1 MKISTADKWF
11 SRYIRLKYATESNGV
26 LFVKCCTCPAIRQSK
41 HVDCGHYVKRQH
53 KATRWSELNCL
64 PQCKPCNNHEQG
76 SPEIMAKEIDKIHG
90 EGTSEKLRALS
101 KTVSKTDEK
110 LITLYYKT
118 AVNEL
123 LKSKGW
129 ENLKWW

>member
-1 MKISTADKWF
+1 MKIFNADKWF

-41 HVDCGHYVKRQH
+41 
-53 KATRWSELNCL
+53 
-64 PQCKPCNNHEQG
+64 PCNNHEQG
-76 SPEIMAKEIDKIHG
+76 SPEIMAKEIDRIHG
-90 EGTSEKLRALS
+90 ECAAEKLKTLS
-101 KTVSKTDEK
+101 KTVSKVDEK
-110 LITLYYKT
+110 LITIYYKT